1 MTPKN
6 GEETMP
12 TQNPTSSTKPPEGRN
27 DGSDKE
33 NSERRVKLG
42 SETTSGGMGTPPR
55 VEDRKPDQKTDLQEA
70 GSISELLKKWRVE
83 LVRVC
88 RENPLTA
95 LGVAFMAGRMLRRR
109 RRPAKSK

>member
-12 TQNPTSSTKPPEGRN
+12 TQNPTSPTKPPEGRN
-27 DGSDKE
+27 DGSEK
-33 NSERRVKLG
+33 SR
-42 SETTSGGMGTPPR
+42 GMGASPR
-55 VEDRKPDQKTDLQEA
+55 AEDRKPDPKTDLQEA
-70 GSISELLKKWRVE
+70 GGISEMLKKWRVE